1 MQKHYET
8 FIIIT
13 PLLTEEQMKE
23 VAGKFR
29 GYLESNQAVVTNEEH
44 WGLKKL
50 AYPINKKSTGFYYLL
65 EFQAEPTLIDRLEI
79 EYRRDERIM
88 RYLTTSLDKYAL
100 EYNERRKRGEFKG
113 KRKDMANQDGDSKV
127 SIVSPSIE
135 SEI

>member
-1 MQKHYET
+1 M
-8 FIIIT
+8 
-13 PLLTEEQMKE
+13 
-23 VAGKFR
+23 
-29 GYLESNQAVVTNEEH
+29 ESNQAVVTNEEH

-113 KRKDMANQDGDSKV
+113 KRKDMANQDGDAKV